1 MLRALV
7 SFANGAGG
15 ILIVGVEDG
24 SKSVVGVANPTKEE
38 ERIANLISDSIHP
51 PLVPEICLLPWRNVS
66 VIAVEVF
73 PSGLRPHYLK
83 AKGIPGGVYLR
94 VGSTNRPAD
103 PAQVQELQRSVLGQ
117 TFDELPMPEL
127 NTEAIDFRAASVSFA
142 SKRKIAKRDL
152 KTLHLVVRHQGKDT
166 PTVGGMLLFG
176 RNRRDFFPEATVKAA
191 HFAGIDRTRII
202 DSEEIDCTLPLAVDE
217 VLRFARKDFATRQ
230 RGIVPQWS
238 GPPSATGRSPD
249 VAESM

>member
-1 MLRALV
+1 
-7 SFANGAGG
+7 
-15 ILIVGVEDG
+15 
-24 SKSVVGVANPTKEE
+24 
-38 ERIANLISDSIHP
+38 
-51 PLVPEICLLPWRNVS
+51 
-66 VIAVEVF
+66 
-73 PSGLRPHYLK
+73 LRPHYLK

-94 VGSTNRPAD
+94 VGSSNRPAD

-152 KTLHLVVRHQGKDT
+152 KTLHLVVRHQGKET

-217 VLRFARKDFATRQ
+217 VLRFARKNLAKETKVSGSRHSENWAFPLVALREAVANSLVQTR
-230 RGIVPQWS
+230 
-238 GPPSATGRSPD
+238 AH
-249 VAESM
+249 